1 MPGMDP
7 VQHLNKEIILHRPD
21 NLEHE
26 PTDAAHEIVTVGLA
40 FNLHG
45 SLASSHIPHDGE

>member
-1 MPGMDP
+1 MSGMDAI
-7 VQHLNKEIILHRPD
+7 QHFEEEIILYWPD
-21 NLEHE
+21 ELEHE
-26 PTDAAHEIVTVGLA
+26 PTDTAQEIVTVGLA